1 MITELVFYKQDAN
14 DYDERFP
21 LNIKLR
27 TDSVTS
33 VAADVV
39 SSYTQ
44 SGGGLKLTLETPIV
58 GTSIFVQFEGTNEGL
73 IGGYTAANGGIIEL
87 LAMDINGYVFTID
100 SSCTN
105 DDTSVDSYG
114 DTCSDYYD

>member
-21 LNIKLR
+21 LNIKVGSE
-27 TDSVTS
+27 SVTS

-44 SGGGLKLTLETPIV
+44 SGGGLKLTLATPIV
-58 GTSIFVQFEGTNEGL
+58 GSYLFVQFEGTNEGL
-73 IGGYTAANGGIIEL
+73 IGGYTA
-87 LAMDINGYVFTID
+87 ING
-100 SSCTN
+100 
-105 DDTSVDSYG
+105 
-114 DTCSDYYD
+114 